1 MALKLAINGFGRIGR
16 LVFRE
21 AMKHDEFE
29 VVAVNDLTDAGQ
41 LAHLLKY
48 DSVHGIYDAEVN
60 ADEDSFVVNG
70 QRIKVYAEKDP
81 AQLPWGELGVDVV
94 LECTGHFRSMEE
106 VGKHIEAGAKKA
118 ILSAPAKGAML
129 TFVMGVNHE
138 DYNPATD
145 DVISNASCTT
155 NCLAPVAKVLDEKFG
170 IERGMMTTIHSYTN
184 DQRILDFPHSDPRR
198 ARAGAVSMIP
208 TTTGAAVAVSK
219 VLPQLKDY
227 NELPLV
233 SIDYNGNH
241 HSSTVDGLSTMVLE
255 NKMVKVLAWGAFFML
270 NKKTMKDIDVK
281 GKRVF
286 VRVDFNVPMA
296 DGAITDET
304 RIRAAIPT
312 IEYLVEQGAKVILAS
327 HLGRPKGE
335 VKEDMCLTAAGVRL
349 AQLMGKP
356 VTKLDESI
364 GQVVEEAVAS
374 MHDGDLL
381 LMENVR
387 FHAGEEKNDPTLAQ
401 QFAQL
406 ADIYMYCK
414 ALSNPE
420 HPFTAIIGGAKVK
433 DKIGVIESL
442 LEKVDHLIIG
452 GGLSFTFIKAQGYDI
467 GKSLL
472 EEDKI
477 ELAKS
482 FIEKAKA
489 KGVQLHMPVDA
500 VVANEF
506 SQDAETQIVNVD
518 AIPADWMGLDIGPKT
533 AANYAEVIKNSKLII
548 WNGPMGVF
556 EMDKFANGTKK
567 VADAMA
573 TTAGYTVIGGGD
585 SAAAVEK
592 FEVADKMDHIST
604 GGGASLELMEGKEL
618 PGIVALNDK

>member
-1 MALKLAINGFGRIGR
+1 
-16 LVFRE
+16 
-21 AMKHDEFE
+21 
-29 VVAVNDLTDAGQ
+29 
-41 LAHLLKY
+41 
-48 DSVHGIYDAEVN
+48 
-60 ADEDSFVVNG
+60 
-70 QRIKVYAEKDP
+70 
-81 AQLPWGELGVDVV
+81 
-94 LECTGHFRSMEE
+94 
-106 VGKHIEAGAKKA
+106 
-118 ILSAPAKGAML
+118 
-129 TFVMGVNHE
+129 
-138 DYNPATD
+138 
-145 DVISNASCTT
+145 
-155 NCLAPVAKVLDEKFG
+155 
-170 IERGMMTTIHSYTN
+170 
-184 DQRILDFPHSDPRR
+184 
-198 ARAGAVSMIP
+198 
-208 TTTGAAVAVSK
+208 
-219 VLPQLKDY
+219 
-227 NELPLV
+227 
-233 SIDYNGNH
+233 
-241 HSSTVDGLSTMVLE
+241 
-255 NKMVKVLAWGAFFML
+255 
-270 NKKTMKDIDVK
+270 MKDIDVK

-335 VKEDMCLTAAGVRL
+335 VKEDMRLTAVGIRL
-349 AQLMGKP
+349 AELMGKP
-356 VTKLDESI
+356 VTKLEESI
-364 GQVVEEAVAS
+364 GQAVEEAVAN
-374 MHDGDLL
+374 MQNRDILL
-381 LMENVR
+381 LENVR

-406 ADIYMYCK
+406 ADIFVNDAFGAAHRAHASTEGIAKHIPAVSGFLMQKELDVLGK

-452 GGLSFTFIKAQGYDI
+452 GGLSFTFIKAQGHDI

-489 KGVQLHMPVDA
+489 KGVQLHMPIDA

-506 SQDAETQIVNVD
+506 SQDAETQIVDVD

-533 AANYAEVIKNSKLII
+533 AAHYAEVIKNSKLII

-556 EMDKFANGTKK
+556 EMDKFANGTKT

-573 TTAGYTVIGGGD
+573 ATTGYTVIGGGD